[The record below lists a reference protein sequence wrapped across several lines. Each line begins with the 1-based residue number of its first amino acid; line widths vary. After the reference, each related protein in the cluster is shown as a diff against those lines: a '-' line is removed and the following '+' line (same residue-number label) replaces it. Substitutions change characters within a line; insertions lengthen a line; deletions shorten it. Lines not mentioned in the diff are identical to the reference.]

1 MFVGVSKNENEASCN
16 VTLWKICIN
25 NMAGILMEYMQRISK
40 EYAKSKIYFSWVV
53 GSLYPLLC
61 LHTLSKK
68 YGLIAIRQIIGFDK
82 LRKRWQRL
90 PNKICFCVIIFGCF
104 FLQSPSSG
112 PTQPVCHLCW
122 VLWQFSRCL
131 LSSISIAFLST
142 GYPLKISLPNWYN
155 CLWEFPN

>member
-1 MFVGVSKNENEASCN
+1 MKLPVMLHYEKFASIIWPEFWWN
-16 VTLWKICIN
+16 T
-25 NMAGILMEYMQRISK
+25 RK
-40 EYAKSKIYFSWVV
+40 EYQKNMQNLKSI
-53 GSLYPLLC
+53 LAE
-61 LHTLSKK
+61 LSGLFKSSPSSMSTHNIRK
-68 YGLIAIRQIIGFDK
+68 YGLIAITQIIGFDK

-142 GYPLKISLPNWYN
+142 GYPLKISLPKWYN
-155 CLWEFPN
+155 YL

>member
-1 MFVGVSKNENEASCN
+1 MS
-16 VTLWKICIN
+16 TLNI
-25 NMAGILMEYMQRISK
+25 R
-40 EYAKSKIYFSWVV
+40 
-53 GSLYPLLC
+53 
-61 LHTLSKK
+61 K
-68 YGLIAIRQIIGFDK
+68 YGLIAITQIIGFYK

-142 GYPLKISLPNWYN
+142 GYPLKNFFYKIDLIAYENFLTNSSSLSWQLDQSGQRWDISKFSDSKISSDMEVASRYTLLTLLTVFTLFILLKLLYTA
-155 CLWEFPN
+155 

>member
-1 MFVGVSKNENEASCN
+1 MKPPVMLHYEKFASIIWPEFWWNTC
-16 VTLWKICIN
+16 
-25 NMAGILMEYMQRISK
+25 K
-40 EYAKSKIYFSWVV
+40 EYQKNMQNLKSI
-53 GSLYPLLC
+53 LAE
-61 LHTLSKK
+61 LSGLFKSSPSSMSTHNIRK
-68 YGLIAIRQIIGFDK
+68 YGLIAITQIIGLDK